1 MKKEHKI
8 WHFSYLP
15 EIKQS
20 VRNHQDPSEEKDEK
34 QSKIMLM
41 LSTDEATQQE
51 KKFQLHR
58 QEPEWTFFRRKYT
71 GGQ

>member
-1 MKKEHKI
+1 
-8 WHFSYLP
+8 
-15 EIKQS
+15 
-20 VRNHQDPSEEKDEK
+20 
-34 QSKIMLM
+34 MLM
-41 LSTDEATQQE
+41 LSIDEATQQE